1 MQRILVVGAR
11 SSRQGTGPF
20 LAAGLAAAGARI
32 CAVVGTRA
40 ETVQAAQ
47 NALMSASDIECEGYT
62 DLHQALAAEQPE
74 AVVLCTPWRYHAD
87 QLRVVAEAGCHCLV
101 EKPLAWPAS
110 EAQIHELLAAFEK
123 RGLLLQMV
131 AQWPGTLPAFQQ
143 LHGGLPAR
151 IDRFAMRLSPI
162 SIGPEMITDSAPHFI
177 SLLQALLGA
186 GDFSSV
192 RLLRKGERSLQLESQ
207 YRHSTGTAG
216 ATLHLETSPQR
227 PRPAWFQVNDLRAER
242 EVELPDYR
250 QYFAAG
256 DSRVPIPDPMH
267 QVAREF
273 LYNLETGAATGGAL
287 LRRAHQ
293 NLLQLA
299 AAW

>member
-1 MQRILVVGAR
+1 MSRTIGIGVIGAGTIAQISHIPYILDDEQRFKLLAISDINESLLSEVADHYHID
-11 SSRQGTGPF
+11 SRYPDYQALLDREDIDAVLICHSGSHHDSV
-20 LAAGLAAAGARI
+20 LAALDKGK
-32 CAVVGTRA
+32 
-40 ETVQAAQ
+40 
-47 NALMSASDIECEGYT
+47 DI
-62 DLHQALAAEQPE
+62 
-74 AVVLCTPWRYHAD
+74 
-87 QLRVVAEAGCHCLV
+87 LV

-192 RLLRKGERSLQLESQ
+192 GLLREGERSLQLESQ

-216 ATLHLETSPQR
+216 ATLHLVAR
-227 PRPAWFQVNDLRAER
+227 RRGDARAGCR
-242 EVELPDYR
+242 RVDTDR
-250 QYFAAG
+250 SAAG
-256 DSRVPIPDPMH
+256 
-267 QVAREF
+267 AG
-273 LYNLETGAATGGAL
+273 L
-287 LRRAHQ
+287 
-293 NLLQLA
+293 
-299 AAW
+299 

>member
-1 MQRILVVGAR
+1 V
-11 SSRQGTGPF
+11 
-20 LAAGLAAAGARI
+20 AA
-32 CAVVGTRA
+32 
-40 ETVQAAQ
+40 
-47 NALMSASDIECEGYT
+47 
-62 DLHQALAAEQPE
+62 
-74 AVVLCTPWRYHAD
+74 
-87 QLRVVAEAGCHCLV
+87 AGCHCLV

-110 EAQIHELLAAFEK
+110 EAQMDELIAAFER

-131 AQWPGTLPAFQQ
+131 AQWPSSLPAFRQ
-143 LHGGLPAR
+143 LHGVLPGG
-151 IDRFAMRLSPI
+151 IDRFSMRLSPI

-192 RLLRKGERSLQLESQ
+192 GLLRKGEQSLQLESQ
-207 YRHSTGTAG
+207 YRHSTGTAS
-216 ATLHLETSPQR
+216 ATLHLQTSPQR
-227 PRPAWFQVNDLRAER
+227 PRPAWFQVNELRAER

-256 DSRVPIPDPMH
+256 DARVPIPDPMR
-267 QVAREF
+267 QVARDF
-273 LYNLETGAATGGAL
+273 LHKLVTGAGTEGAL
-287 LRRAHQ
+287 LRQGHR